1 MCNVEIRVTAKRCGV
16 YLYELADKLSI
27 SEPTMT
33 RLLRKELSESKK
45 QQLLGKIEE
54 ISREKRKAAYNRRF
68 WAKQARDSSK
78 NNAE

>member
-1 MCNVEIRVTAKRCGV
+1 MCSIEIRVTAKRCGV

-68 WAKQARDSSK
+68 
-78 NNAE
+78 